1 MPDDAVVLQL
11 LAETP
16 DLSDILRELID
27 FDVEDL
33 AYAGAFAARLS
44 SGEGLEAIAVD
55 GTGGRYL
62 LVGAPAPVRRVLFA
76 TSEGSAGPV
85 GPSLADALATMVA
98 VPNWRDLLG
107 FSGGGRLD
115 EMRRAQA
122 WLADGEQRRHPDLGE
137 LQVALAAG
145 LGLVLPDDPVL
156 ALWAAVSAADPGVDF
171 TDGDDA
177 EATPWDSL
185 FGPWTIERL
194 MPGSG

>member
-16 DLSDILRELID
+16 DLSGILRELVD

-44 SGEGLEAIAVD
+44 SGESLQAIAVD
-55 GTGGRYL
+55 GTGGRYF
-62 LVGAPAPVRRVLFA
+62 LVGAPTPARRVLYA
-76 TSEGSAGPV
+76 TSEGSAGLV
-85 GPSLADALATMVA
+85 GSSLAGALATMVA

-115 EMRRAQA
+115 EMRRARS
-122 WLADGEQRRHPDLGE
+122 WLADGEQRWYPDLDE
-137 LQVALAAG
+137 LQVALATG

-156 ALWAAVSAADPGVDF
+156 ALWEAVSATDPDVDF
-171 TDGDDA
+171 IDDDDA

-185 FGPWTIERL
+185 FGVWTIERL
-194 MPGSG
+194 TPRSG

>member
-16 DLSDILRELID
+16 DLSGILRELID
-27 FDVEDL
+27 FEVEEL

-44 SGEGLEAIAVD
+44 SGESLQAIAVD
-55 GTGGRYL
+55 GTGGRYF
-62 LVGAPAPVRRVLFA
+62 LVGAPAPARRVLFA
-76 TSEGSAGPV
+76 TSEGSAGLI
-85 GPSLADALATMVA
+85 GPSLAGALATMVA
-98 VPNWRDLLG
+98 VPHWRDLLG

-115 EMRRAQA
+115 EMRRTLA

-137 LQVALAAG
+137 LQIALATG

-156 ALWAAVSAADPGVDF
+156 ALWEAVSAADPDVDF
-171 TDGDDA
+171 IDDDD

-185 FGPWTIERL
+185 FGVWTIERL
-194 MPGSG
+194 MPRPG